1 MDMLEVGRGLTEE
14 EDKTHF
20 GMWCIMSSPLL
31 IGCDLNDIKGN
42 ALELMQNEEL
52 IALNQNTLGLQAYVV
67 EKESDCYILVKDVE
81 ERYGN
86 KRAVAVYNP
95 TNSSK
100 TVSVD
105 FNKLDLAGAVK
116 ARDLYKR
123 ADHGTF
129 TTSMSVTV
137 PAHGTRIYTLEAEQ
151 RLERTVYEA
160 ETAWLSEYQEIFNNE
175 SKGTAI
181 YTEKAG
187 ASGGALVGWLGN
199 RASNDLQWRNVY
211 SNTGGKYKMTLS
223 FITGESRNLKISV
236 NNGTPIST
244 SINGNSWSNI
254 AQKDFEIELAP
265 GNNVVRLYSDAGWAA
280 DIDCMTLEL
289 IEPSSIENAL
299 NADDIKVDAANNKI
313 VVTTN
318 KPTEVTIIDMSG
330 KLIAAPTVKGKYSI
344 ELPAGTYLV
353 NNKKI
358 LVK

>member
-1 MDMLEVGRGLTEE
+1 
-14 EDKTHF
+14 
-20 GMWCIMSSPLL
+20 
-31 IGCDLNDIKGN
+31 
-42 ALELMQNEEL
+42 
-52 IALNQNTLGLQAYVV
+52 
-67 EKESDCYILVKDVE
+67 
-81 ERYGN
+81 
-86 KRAVAVYNP
+86 
-95 TNSSK
+95 
-100 TVSVD
+100 
-105 FNKLDLAGAVK
+105 
-116 ARDLYKR
+116 
-123 ADHGTF
+123 
-129 TTSMSVTV
+129 
-137 PAHGTRIYTLEAEQ
+137 
-151 RLERTVYEA
+151 
-160 ETAWLSEYQEIFNNE
+160 
-175 SKGTAI
+175 
-181 YTEKAG
+181 
-187 ASGGALVGWLGN
+187 
-199 RASNDLQWRNVY
+199 
-211 SNTGGKYKMTLS
+211 MTLS